1 MGEYLYTDRSGMEL
15 FEGDIVRSFHS
26 QFSDNA
32 WILGTIVARG
42 NIEWGA
48 SDTEYLTIEVIADVQ
63 KFTDSDGDIVYH
75 RSTKK
80 AGTTVHPACVEIN
93 HGGAV
98 IELQSR
104 A

>member
-1 MGEYLYTDRSGMEL
+1 MGEYLYTDRNGMAL
-15 FEGDIVRSFHS
+15 HEGDIVRSYHS
-26 QFSDNA
+26 QFSNKA
-32 WILGTIVARG
+32 YIIGKMVARG

-48 SDTEYLTIEVIADVQ
+48 SDTEYLTIEVMSDVQ
-63 KFTDSDGDIVYH
+63 EFTIDGEVVYH

-98 IELQSR
+98 VELM
-104 A
+104 AMA